1 MVEVFKTDISI
12 REDAERVVQY
22 LQLHLQPDRVTIDLH
37 DYDKILR
44 IDAETIF
51 IPVVLEMVSSL
62 GFFCEILE

>member
-1 MVEVFKTDISI
+1 MQSVL
-12 REDAERVVQY
+12 QY
-22 LQLHLQPDRVTIDLH
+22 LQLHLQPDRATIDLH
-37 DYDKILR
+37 DCDKVLR